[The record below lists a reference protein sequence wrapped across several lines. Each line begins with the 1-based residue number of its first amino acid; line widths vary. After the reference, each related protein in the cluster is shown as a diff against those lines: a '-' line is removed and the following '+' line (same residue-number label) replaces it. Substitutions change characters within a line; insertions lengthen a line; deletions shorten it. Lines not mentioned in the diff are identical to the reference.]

1 MIDIAIEMRR
11 EEWNK
16 KKRSPSFFIIFYDV
30 KTANGFSFF
39 SFSLVCSSSSS
50 SFGEKGQTLLST
62 GQGAWAQLWR
72 WLTHSGTNSPINCYG
87 YILCR
92 RANQVVA
99 SRTKVSRAVIRE
111 KKTTEKR
118 NKQTIRPA
126 IKMNVLSSSFVFGL
140 LFSIQTPPIQRP

>member
-1 MIDIAIEMRR
+1 MEQEEAQSIFFHYFLRR
-11 EEWNK
+11 Q
-16 KKRSPSFFIIFYDV
+16 
-30 KTANGFSFF
+30 NGQWVFLFLF
-39 SFSLVCSSSSS
+39 FSLVCSSSS

-99 SRTKVSRAVIRE
+99 SRTKVSRAVIR
-111 KKTTEKR
+111 KKKR
-118 NKQTIRPA
+118 PKRETNKQYGQPL
-126 IKMNVLSSSFVFGL
+126 K
-140 LFSIQTPPIQRP
+140 

>member
-1 MIDIAIEMRR
+1 MIDIAIERRR

-99 SRTKVSRAVIRE
+99 SRTKVSRALIR
-111 KKTTEKR
+111 KKKR
-118 NKQTIRPA
+118 PKRETNKQYGQPL
-126 IKMNVLSSSFVFGL
+126 K
-140 LFSIQTPPIQRP
+140 